1 MAPPRRS
8 ARVRACGAGARGT
21 ALVEFALTTL
31 VFFGMIFAIGDFAV
45 WVHAQNAATGAAQ
58 LAASTAARE
67 GGTPETG
74 QQAGENFLRSALG
87 QSAGQVRVSVQV
99 SSDVASAT
107 ANGSWTISPLGDRMT
122 VPILAT
128 ATVTRERFR
137 PGGT

>member
-1 MAPPRRS
+1 VQTRGIR
-8 ARVRACGAGARGT
+8 ARGT

-31 VFFGMIFAIGDFAV
+31 VFFGMIFAIGDFAL
-45 WVHAQNAATGAAQ
+45 WLHAQNAATGAAQ
-58 LAASTAARE
+58 LAAATAARE
-67 GGTPETG
+67 DGTPEAG

-87 QSAGQVRVSVQV
+87 MSADRVAIVVQV

-107 ANGSWTISPLGDRMT
+107 AGGSWTITPLGDRMT
-122 VPILAT
+122 VPIVAT

>member
-1 MAPPRRS
+1 M
-8 ARVRACGAGARGT
+8 RACGAGARGT

-67 GGTPETG
+67 GGTPENG
-74 QQAGENFLRSALG
+74 KQAGENFLRSALG
-87 QSAGQVRVSVQV
+87 QSAGKVRVSVQV

-107 ANGSWTISPLGDRMT
+107 ANGNWTISLLGDRMT